1 MQIFRNLEAITTAEQ
16 KLQNLVQRTLVIEYT
31 TQF

>member
-1 MQIFRNLEAITTAEQ
+1 MFKDPKATITAEQ
-16 KLQNLVQRTLVIEYT
+16 KLQNLVQHTLTIKYT